1 MSWVC
6 ASCGEVHDELPSVA
20 FRTPDVWFAASDSE
34 READFDLTSD
44 TCVWRDEHFFV
55 RCSLELPIVGIEAGL
70 NFGIWSTLSEANF
83 DRYLANWDDPGR
95 ADLGPMFGWLANN
108 VPDYPDT
115 SQIKCNVHPLE
126 PGLRPRLE
134 IQHSDHPLSRHYHEG
149 VTLEWAASYVHKHLD
164 I

>member
-6 ASCGEVHDELPSVA
+6 ACCGKVHDELPSVA
-20 FRTPDVWFAASDSE
+20 FAAPYAWFAASEAE

-44 TCVWRDEHFFV
+44 TCIWKGQHFFV
-55 RCSLELPIVGIEAGL
+55 RCSLDLPIIGTTDSL

-83 DRYLANWDDPGR
+83 DLYLDNWDDPDR
-95 ADLGPMFGWLANN
+95 AKLGPMFGWLANE

-115 SQIKCNVHPLE
+115 SRIKLHVHPKE

-134 IQHSDHPLSRHYHEG
+134 IERSDHPLSVHYHEG
-149 VTLEWAASYVHKHLD
+149 VAPQWVASYVHKHLG